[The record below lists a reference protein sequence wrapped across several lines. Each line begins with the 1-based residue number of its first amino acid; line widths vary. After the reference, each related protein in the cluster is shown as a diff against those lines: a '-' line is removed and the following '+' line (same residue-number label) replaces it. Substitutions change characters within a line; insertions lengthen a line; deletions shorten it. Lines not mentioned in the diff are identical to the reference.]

1 MSKKLIICM
10 LLLIFGITAEVS
22 AQGILERMANR
33 TKNKVQNKIEQKV
46 DEKIDKA
53 VDETF
58 DDVEKSVSESV
69 SGSKDDTDSTTE
81 SNPAQQDMQAT
92 PAAQDNKPK
101 SAEDASVT
109 QSKSDFV
116 PGAVV
121 LFEDNFAN
129 EQIGEF
135 PGKWDLDDGS
145 VEVAQI
151 GDRKV
156 AKFTQNG
163 TIFPL
168 MKKNQYDY
176 LPEEFTIEW
185 DIHIANKGEDM
196 NHEIRLM
203 NREADIN
210 THNDQCAWIEI
221 WYRPDDQA
229 ARVVWNCQKP
239 TQGSTTG
246 EQEMDGKLK
255 SGWNHF
261 AVSFNQRAFKLYVNG
276 ERLCNVPNMLAP
288 KYMEYESIGSEGY
301 LYSCISNVRIGQ
313 GAVALYDRNAGD
325 IDKAMAETGKFV
337 TNNILFDTG
346 KATLKPE
353 SMAEIQKVAD
363 YMKKNPSV
371 RFEVQGHTDNQGS
384 DKINDP
390 LSQQR
395 AETIVAE
402 LVKLGVDEWNL
413 RAVGKGSHEPV
424 SDNKTEE
431 GRAKNRRVEFV
442 KR

>member
-1 MSKKLIICM
+1 M
-10 LLLIFGITAEVS
+10 LACSVNANAQLGGLL
-22 AQGILERMANR
+22 
-33 TKNKVQNKIEQKV
+33 NKVKQKVKDKVEQKV
-46 DEKIDKA
+46 DRTIDKVIDGAEHEEDNTVNDA
-53 VDETF
+53 V
-58 DDVEKSVSESV
+58 K
-69 SGSKDDTDSTTE
+69 GKDKGKHGKKDGTVV
-81 SNPAQQDMQAT
+81 
-92 PAAQDNKPK
+92 
-101 SAEDASVT
+101 EDASVT
-109 QSKSDFV
+109 QIKSDFV
-116 PGAVV
+116 QGAVV
-121 LFEDNFAN
+121 LFEDNFAG
-129 EQIGEF
+129 EQLGEF
-135 PGKWDLDDGS
+135 PSKWDLDGGS

-156 AKFTQNG
+156 VKFTQNG
-163 TIFPL
+163 TLFPL
-168 MKKNQYDY
+168 MKKDQYNY

-185 DIHIANKGEDM
+185 DVYIAGKGEGM
-196 NHEIRLM
+196 NHGFRLM
-203 NREADIN
+203 SKEEGIN
-210 THNDQCAWIEI
+210 THNDCCVYVEI

-229 ARVVWNCQKP
+229 ARVDWHCQKP

-246 EQEMDGKLK
+246 EQKMDGKLK

-276 ERLCNVPNMLAP
+276 ERLCNVPNVLAP
-288 KYMEYESIGSEGY
+288 KYMEYESINSEGY
-301 LYSCISNVRIGQ
+301 PYSCISNVRIGQ

-325 IDKAMAETGKFV
+325 IDKAMTETGKFV

-346 KATLKPE
+346 KATLKVE

-384 DKINDP
+384 DKVNDP

-395 AETIVAE
+395 AEAIVKA
-402 LVKLGVDEWNL
+402 LASLGVDDFNL
-413 RAVGKGSHEPV
+413 KAVGKGSHEPV
-424 SDNKTEE
+424 ADNTTAE

>member
-1 MSKKLIICM
+1 MKTTKTIIALALM
-10 LLLIFGITAEVS
+10 LACSANANAQLGGLL
-22 AQGILERMANR
+22 
-33 TKNKVQNKIEQKV
+33 NKVKQKVKDKVEQKV
-46 DEKIDKA
+46 DRTIDKM
-53 VDETF
+53 VDGAENEVDNTVN
-58 DDVEKSVSESV
+58 DAMKGKGEGKR
-69 SGSKDDTDSTTE
+69 GKKDGTVT
-81 SNPAQQDMQAT
+81 
-92 PAAQDNKPK
+92 
-101 SAEDASVT
+101 EDASVT

-116 PGAVV
+116 QGAVV
-121 LFEDNFAN
+121 LFEDNFAG
-129 EQIGEF
+129 EQLGEF
-135 PGKWDLDDGS
+135 PSKWDLDGGS

-163 TIFPL
+163 TLFPL
-168 MKKNQYDY
+168 MKKNQYNY

-185 DIHIANKGEDM
+185 DVYIANKGEGM
-196 NHEIRLM
+196 NHEFRLM
-203 NREADIN
+203 NKEEGIN
-210 THNDQCAWIEI
+210 THNDQCAWIAI
-221 WYRPDDQA
+221 WYRPNDRA
-229 ARVVWNCQKP
+229 ARVFWNCQKP
-239 TQGSTTG
+239 GQGSTAG
-246 EQEMDGKLK
+246 EQNMDGKLK

-261 AVSFNQRAFKLYVNG
+261 ALSFNQRAFKLYVNG

-288 KYMEYESIGSEGY
+288 KYMEYESADSEGY
-301 LYSCISNVRIGQ
+301 PYSCISNVRIGQ
-313 GAVALYDRNAGD
+313 GAVALYGRNAGD

-395 AETIVAE
+395 AEAIVKA
-402 LVKLGVDEWNL
+402 LASMGVDDFNL
-413 RAVGKGSHEPV
+413 KAVGKGSHEPV
-424 SDNKTEE
+424 ADNKTEE
-431 GRAKNRRVEFV
+431 GRAKNRRVEFI
-442 KR
+442 KK

>member
-1 MSKKLIICM
+1 MKTTKTTIALALM
-10 LLLIFGITAEVS
+10 LAWGANANAQLGGLL
-22 AQGILERMANR
+22 
-33 TKNKVQNKIEQKV
+33 NKVKQKVKDKVEQKV
-46 DEKIDKA
+46 DRTIDKVTDGAENEVDNTVNDA
-53 VDETF
+53 V
-58 DDVEKSVSESV
+58 K
-69 SGSKDDTDSTTE
+69 GKDKGKRGKKDGTVT
-81 SNPAQQDMQAT
+81 
-92 PAAQDNKPK
+92 
-101 SAEDASVT
+101 EDASVA

-116 PGAVV
+116 QGAVV
-121 LFEDNFAN
+121 LFEDNFAG
-129 EQIGEF
+129 EQLGEF
-135 PGKWDLDDGS
+135 PSKWDLDGGS

-163 TIFPL
+163 TLFPL
-168 MKKNQYDY
+168 MKKNQYNY

-185 DIHIANKGEDM
+185 EVYIANKGEGM
-196 NHEIRLM
+196 NHEFRLM
-203 NREADIN
+203 NKEEGIN
-210 THNDQCAWIEI
+210 THNDQCAWIAI
-221 WYRPDDQA
+221 WYRPNDRA
-229 ARVVWNCQKP
+229 ARVFWNCQKP
-239 TQGSTTG
+239 GQGSTEG
-246 EQEMDGKLK
+246 EQNMDGKLK

-261 AVSFNQRAFKLYVNG
+261 ALSFNQRAFKLYVNG

-288 KYMEYESIGSEGY
+288 KYMEYESTDSEGY
-301 LYSCISNVRIGQ
+301 PYSCISNVRIGQ
-313 GAVALYDRNAGD
+313 GAVALYGRNAGD

-346 KATLKPE
+346 KATLKPG

-395 AETIVAE
+395 AEAIVKA
-402 LVKLGVDEWNL
+402 LASMGVDDFNL
-413 RAVGKGSHEPV
+413 KAVGKGSHEPV
-424 SDNKTEE
+424 ADNKTEE